1 MPSERWGV
9 RNGWRTL
16 VVQAGVEAGTELM
29 AGQSVPPVAPL
40 KPRRF
45 AVWIA
50 ALLLLGLIAIMEPWR
65 WSNLRPSF
73 SSLRSNAQR
82 RLSFIVVGDW
92 GSGDSGQR
100 AVASSLDR
108 HFRASARR
116 PDFVLSTGDQIYPSG
131 LSGPTDPLFHDRYT
145 YAFTPLVRS
154 VPWYMS
160 LGNHDCEG
168 DLGAMQQPGGPWAS
182 TSWTMPSRF
191 YNITYPS
198 AVLIVLDA
206 CNLVCAVG
214 GNPRCAGPLARFDTP
229 KERALRRAQLTWL
242 DQVLSDAPPGAWK
255 IVSAHWALFS
265 QTGNG
270 PTPGLIEH
278 VLPILR
284 RHGVHVWFN
293 GHDHSLQVLQE
304 QGHEWP
310 RFFVSGGGGYG
321 LHPGMKRA
329 AIGAAAKYN
338 PRLAADS
345 SRSFI
350 EHGYMAVDL
359 DEKRMVVTLQR
370 AADNTIIH
378 TTSLTKPPRGVH
390 GAASSAASSGRGGP
404 NGRAAIDGE
413 GLFSGAG
420 VGAVSRDETAN
431 G

>member
-1 MPSERWGV
+1 MATNGV
-9 RNGWRTL
+9 PAVT
-16 VVQAGVEAGTELM
+16 
-29 AGQSVPPVAPL
+29 PF

-50 ALLLLGLIAIMEPWR
+50 ALLLLGLVAITEPWRR
-65 WSNLRPSF
+65 WSNLRPS
-73 SSLRSNAQR
+73 LRSAR

-145 YAFTPLVRS
+145 HAFTPLVRS

-168 DLGAMQQPGGPWAS
+168 DLGAMQQPGGRWVS

-270 PTPGLIEH
+270 PTPELIEH

-304 QGHEWP
+304 QGHAWP

-329 AIGAAAKYN
+329 AVGAAATYN
-338 PRLAADS
+338 PRLAVDS
-345 SRSFI
+345 SRTFI

-359 DEKRMVVTLQR
+359 DENRMVVTLQR

-378 TTSLTKPPRGVH
+378 TTSLTKPPRVH
-390 GAASSAASSGRGGP
+390 G
-404 NGRAAIDGE
+404 AAIDGE
-413 GLFSGAG
+413 GFISGAG
-420 VGAVSRDETAN
+420 VGAVVAPSSYPN